1 MEDIMRVDPNALMKK
16 FKELGFKAYETAQCF
31 GVHPSTIYRWRKRA
45 RLPYGKDKF
54 RHTGLQRKSTKPHT
68 RKPSV
73 LSSEDRIRIETLR
86 KKTNWDYSKLHYA
99 LQLIASPSSVYRFLS
114 RKGMLDE
121 AGSYRRPL
129 AQDTIHMH
137 VKNVTTIGKLQMD
150 VKYITPELSGLP
162 YTCFEYAIIDIYSRY
177 KDAIIAP
184 NLDSWGSIAAL
195 RILLPALPFKVDFIQ
210 TDNGLEFQSAFIEF
224 LKQNNIQ
231 QHFIHKSTP
240 NENAVIERSF
250 RTDEEEFFFWQYR
263 KAADL
268 HDLNNQFQTYLH
280 HYNHERPHL
289 GINLQTPIQVVANVL
304 KD

>member
-1 MEDIMRVDPNALMKK
+1 MEDIMRVDPNDLMKK
-16 FKELGFKAYETAQCF
+16 FKELGFRAYETARFF
-31 GVHPSTIYRWRKRA
+31 GVHPTTVYRWRRRA

-54 RHTGLQRKSTKPHT
+54 RHTGLKRNSTRPH
-68 RKPSV
+68 SV
-73 LSSEDRIRIETLR
+73 RPYILSSDERIRIEMLR
-86 KKTNWDYSKLHYA
+86 KETKWDYVKIHEA
-99 LQLIASPSSVYRFLS
+99 LKITASPSSVYRFLG
-114 RKGMLDE
+114 RKGFLTDP
-121 AGSYRRPL
+121 GIHRRPL

-137 VKNVTTIGKLQMD
+137 VKNVTTVGKLQMD

-195 RILLPALPFKVDFIQ
+195 RVFLPTLPFKVDFIQ
-210 TDNGLEFQSAFIEF
+210 TDNGLEFQAAFDQF
-224 LKQNNIQ
+224 LTQSSIQ
-231 QHFIHKSTP
+231 HHYIHKSTP

-250 RTDEEEFFFWQYR
+250 RTDEEEFFFWRYR
-263 KAADL
+263 KATDL
-268 HDLNNQFQTYLH
+268 HDLNNQFQLYLH